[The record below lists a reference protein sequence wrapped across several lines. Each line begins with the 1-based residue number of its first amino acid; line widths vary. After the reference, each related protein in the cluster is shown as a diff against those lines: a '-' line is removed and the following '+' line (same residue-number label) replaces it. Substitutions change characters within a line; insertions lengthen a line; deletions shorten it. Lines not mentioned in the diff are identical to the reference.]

1 MKFLAVEINWACFS
15 HMFKWDQI
23 SQFKNSEVL
32 RNRSIGLFM
41 TQSVRF
47 DNQDL
52 EIRSYVSS
60 FSAVIF
66 QNNKL

>member
-1 MKFLAVEINWACFS
+1 
-15 HMFKWDQI
+15 
-23 SQFKNSEVL
+23 
-32 RNRSIGLFM
+32 M

-60 FSAVIF
+60 FSEDEDENVEEEFESNESKSISCEKCF
-66 QNNKL
+66 ETFDRTCVFKRHNCHS

>member
-1 MKFLAVEINWACFS
+1 
-15 HMFKWDQI
+15 
-23 SQFKNSEVL
+23 
-32 RNRSIGLFM
+32 M

-60 FSAVIF
+60 FSAHFATVLYMGQSKAPDF
-66 QNNKL
+66 FVNFVLFYNSG